1 MSWFTAVV
9 TYLTLWW
16 IVLFCVLP
24 FGARSQAE
32 AGEIVAGTDPGA
44 PVMPNIKKKLL
55 WTTLITFVVWGL
67 LAALIASGWISLA
80 HPLGKYGPS

>member
-24 FGARSQAE
+24 FGSRSQAE
-32 AGEIVAGTDPGA
+32 AGEVIEGTEPGA
-44 PVMPNIKKKLL
+44 PVVANMKQKLI
-55 WTTLITFVVWGL
+55 WTTGLTLVVWGL
-67 LAALIASGWISLA
+67 LALLISSGWISLS
-80 HPLGKYGPS
+80 HPLGKFGPA